1 MYIAIA
7 IAAALLGADR
17 VLKYLSR
24 TGKLRLESKYLRLT
38 HLENR
43 GFFLGLGQKHE
54 KLLRWL
60 PMGVWLL
67 AAVCLLPELGK
78 RVFSAQL
85 GILLV
90 LLGGLILVISFI
102 QSFFPP
108 ERTRKILGR
117 FHGIGANCAAAL
129 LGAVGGHPRYLAAVH
144 QCSVGKNLAHRQHA
158 LSAESGYDN
167 FFFHCR

>member
-90 LLGGLILVISFI
+90 LSGGLSNQYDRMRRGSVTDYVQLPCTGKKLGRLVWNIADFMLLGGVVLSVIGLVRELI
-102 QSFFPP
+102 
-108 ERTRKILGR
+108 RG
-117 FHGIGANCAAAL
+117 
-129 LGAVGGHPRYLAAVH
+129 
-144 QCSVGKNLAHRQHA
+144 
-158 LSAESGYDN
+158 
-167 FFFHCR
+167 

>member
-78 RVFSAQL
+78 RIFSAQL

-90 LLGGLILVISFI
+90 LLGGLSNQFDRLRRGSVTDYL
-102 QSFFPP
+102 QFPHRRVKKRSP
-108 ERTRKILGR
+108 
-117 FHGIGANCAAAL
+117 
-129 LGAVGGHPRYLAAVH
+129 VW
-144 QCSVGKNLAHRQHA
+144 NLADFMLIGGVVLTA
-158 LSAESGYDN
+158 LGLLRELVKK
-167 FFFHCR
+167 